1 MYVIWCTCS
10 VILQQEII
18 EQLIENST
26 TFKGK
31 TEYAQEKWV
40 KKKKQ
45 KYVFSDKEIKIK
57 DLHHVYKVKEISS
70 LGARSIHLRNNVII
84 FSAGL
89 SSLRFYLF

>member
-1 MYVIWCTCS
+1 MYVIKCS

-45 KYVFSDKEIKIK
+45 KYVFYDKDFKIK
-57 DLHHVYKVKEISS
+57 KTNTMFIT
-70 LGARSIHLRNNVII
+70 
-84 FSAGL
+84 
-89 SSLRFYLF
+89 

>member
-1 MYVIWCTCS
+1 MFELLCKNRHAHLHDLCI

-45 KYVFSDKEIKIK
+45 KYVFSDT
-57 DLHHVYKVKEISS
+57 
-70 LGARSIHLRNNVII
+70 
-84 FSAGL
+84 
-89 SSLRFYLF
+89 